1 MATFRFKL
9 NLRYFD
15 GEKTEKATPHKRQE
29 SRKKG
34 NVFKSLDLCTAV
46 SLLAFFIYFKVAG
59 ATFGGNIAS
68 LVAHIYRDQLNLDL
82 TENNIQRFFY
92 DLSVRSV
99 GLLIPV
105 LVVALVA
112 GAAGQI
118 LQIGFLFTPEN
129 ILFKPERI
137 SFLKGLKR
145 VYSFRA
151 VMELFKS
158 ILKILVIGLVA
169 FTVIWFNRQPVV
181 ESAEKPLNA
190 GLATMAGIVVNM
202 GLFASVT
209 LIALAMIDYFY
220 QRFDY
225 EKNLRMSK
233 QDIKDEYKNMEGDP
247 KVKSRI
253 RERQKQMAMH
263 RMMQEVPQADV
274 VITNPTHFAVA
285 LRYDAKKMTSPQVV
299 ARGADSIAFRI
310 KTVARE
316 NGVAIVEKK
325 PLARALYFQ
334 LNIGDSIPEQFFQ
347 AVAEI
352 LAYVYRLTGKA

>member
-1 MATFRFKL
+1 MAPFRFRL

-46 SLLAFFIYFKVAG
+46 SLLAFFIYFRVSGAAFGQSIAG
-59 ATFGGNIAS
+59 
-68 LVAHIYRDQLNLDL
+68 LVTSVYRDELNLNL
-82 TENNIQRFFY
+82 TENNVHRFFY
-92 DLSVRSV
+92 DLSVRSIN
-99 GLLIPV
+99 LLIPI
-105 LVVALVA
+105 LVVALVV
-112 GAAGQI
+112 GAASQI
-118 LQIGFLFTPEN
+118 FQIGFLFTPET
-129 ILFKPERI
+129 ILFKAERI
-137 SFLKGLKR
+137 SFLKGMKR

-151 VMELFKS
+151 IMELLKS

-169 FTVIWFNRQPVV
+169 FTVIWFYRQPIA

-202 GLFASVT
+202 GLFASAT
-209 LIALAMIDYFY
+209 LIVLSLMDYFY
-220 QRFDY
+220 QKFDY

-247 KVKSRI
+247 KVKARI
-253 RERQKQMAMH
+253 REQQKQMAMH

-285 LRYDAKKMTSPQVV
+285 LRYDAEEMTSPRVV
-299 ARGADSIAFRI
+299 ARGADLIAFRI

-316 NGVAIVEKK
+316 NKVAIVEKK

-334 LNIGDSIPEQFFQ
+334 LNVGDSVPEQYFQ

-352 LAYVYRLTGKA
+352 LAYVYRMNGKA